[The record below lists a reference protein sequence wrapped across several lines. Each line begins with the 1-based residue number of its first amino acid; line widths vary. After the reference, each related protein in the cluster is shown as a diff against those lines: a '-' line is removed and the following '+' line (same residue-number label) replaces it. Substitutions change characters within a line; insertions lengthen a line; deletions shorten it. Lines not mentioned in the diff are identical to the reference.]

1 MKVSA
6 NRQYPDYIM
15 SDRLTEIVGGI
26 KFPMGCRSFKYDG
39 KFNWGVISINIV
51 RLAIL
56 AKGDESKFFKLLQ
69 EQLDDCER
77 LFKIRYDILKNVKAK
92 QAPIL
97 YMSGAISRLEAE
109 DTIERLLYK
118 DWSSISI
125 GYVGLH
131 NCLKALYGEGLENQ
145 NMEMVKK
152 GAKIMQYMRDF
163 CDRKKEETGLGYS
176 LYGTP
181 KIVGL

>member
-1 MKVSA
+1 M
-6 NRQYPDYIM
+6 
-15 SDRLTEIVGGI
+15 
-26 KFPMGCRSFKYDG
+26 CRSFKIDG

-51 RLAIL
+51 RLAIR
-56 AKGDESKFFKLLQ
+56 AKGDESKFFELLQ

-77 LFKIRYDILKNVKAK
+77 FFKIRYNILKDVRAK
-92 QAPIL
+92 QSPIL
-97 YMSGAISRLEAE
+97 YMSGAIAKLEADE
-109 DTIERLLYK
+109 TIERLLQQ

-131 NCLKALYGEGLENQ
+131 NCLKALYGEGLGNQ
-145 NMEMVKK
+145 NMKIIEK

-163 CDRKKEETGLGYS
+163 CDRKKKETGLGYS

-181 KIVGL
+181 RMWDFKW

>member
-1 MKVSA
+1 M
-6 NRQYPDYIM
+6 
-15 SDRLTEIVGGI
+15 
-26 KFPMGCRSFKYDG
+26 CRSFKYDG

-51 RLAIL
+51 RLAIMSN
-56 AKGDESKFFKLLQ
+56 KNEDKFFELLQ

-77 LFKIRYDILKNVKAK
+77 FFKIRYSLLKDVKAK
-92 QAPIL
+92 QSPIL
-97 YMSGAISRLEAE
+97 YMSGAISRLKPDE
-109 DTIERLLYK
+109 TIERLLQK

-131 NCLKALYGEGLENQ
+131 NCLVALYGEGLENQ
-145 NMEMVKK
+145 NMDIVKK